1 MIRILVIT
9 ALVFY
14 IKIALAQQVFV
25 SSRNSHE
32 VKLYDLATGSFINN
46 FVTASSGGLSFP
58 QEVLWHPD
66 GFLLVTGRGN
76 TAIKKYNGATGAY
89 LGNFTTGYTLDNPTK
104 TTIWK
109 DSLIFVSQWGTVKN
123 KVVRFDLKTGAF
135 MDEFTSIGVPNGCG
149 HAWDSNGN
157 LLVAQYGNGVNGKVL
172 KFAPDG
178 NFVGDFIPSTSLEGP
193 VNLWFD
199 AAGDLLV
206 ADWTLGKVL
215 RFNGA
220 NGAFLSNF
228 ITGLA
233 NVEGFDFDQSGN
245 LYLCDWTANKVFKY
259 DFTANSLLPFI
270 SSGGLAAPNSIL
282 IRENTSPAGEPFFEK
297 TGLKISPNPASEAI
311 RVNFFLEKT
320 CDVRL
325 EILNSMGQKMAT
337 IFSGNLAAG
346 EHFFVWNGLAANGL
360 RAVPGFYFLEMSD
373 GQRSAAVRFVWQ

>member
-1 MIRILVIT
+1 MFRILAIA

-76 TAIKKYNGATGAY
+76 TAIKKYNGANGAY

-109 DSLIFVSQWGTVKN
+109 DSLIFVSQWGAVKN

-149 HAWDSNGN
+149 HAWDSAGN
-157 LLVAQYGNGVNGKVL
+157 LFVAQYGNGVNGKVL

-178 NFVGDFIPSTSLEGP
+178 SFVGDFIPSTNLEGP

-199 AAGDLLV
+199 VGGDLLV
-206 ADWTLGKVL
+206 ADWTLGNVL
-215 RFNGA
+215 RFDGS

-233 NVEGFDFDQSGN
+233 NVEGFDFDQTGN

-259 DFTANSLLPFI
+259 DFLANSLLPFI

-282 IRENTSPAGEPFFEK
+282 VRENASSTVEHFFEK
-297 TGLKISPNPASEAI
+297 IDLKISPNPASEAI
-311 RVNFFLEKT
+311 QVNFLLEKAS
-320 CDVRL
+320 DVRL
-325 EILNSMGQKMAT
+325 EILNSMGQKVAPV
-337 IFSGNLAAG
+337 FSGKLAAG
-346 EHFFVWNGLAANGL
+346 EHLFVWNGLAANGL
-360 RAVPGFYFLEMSD
+360 RAVPGLYFLEMSD
-373 GQRSAAVRFVWQ
+373 GQRSATVRFVWQ